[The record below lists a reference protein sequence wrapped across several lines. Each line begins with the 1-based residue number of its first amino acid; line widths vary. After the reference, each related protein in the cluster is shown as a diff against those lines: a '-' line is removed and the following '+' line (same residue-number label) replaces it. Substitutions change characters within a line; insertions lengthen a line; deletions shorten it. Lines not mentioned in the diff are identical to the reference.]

1 MLEKNSMQIAGV
13 IADWLGKRVTPVEAK
28 ETGR

>member
-1 MLEKNSMQIAGV
+1 MQIAGV
-13 IADWLGKRVTPVEAK
+13 IADWLGKRATPAEVK